1 MKRLIILLFI
11 ISFSPDYLFSQGTQ
25 IQHIDFLVKNE
36 ANSDYQGV
44 LWINAE
50 DIYSLLP
57 EFDGF
62 SLIVTTTHSPDIAA
76 DLKKKETEET
86 LNVASKLKNVKLLYN
101 TGRIKEGIA
110 YLYTI
115 YTDLALQKYGV
126 RKTFSQ
132 TIRDFAII
140 MVKQYGQ
147 DPANI
152 YPFIQQPFAAI

>member
-1 MKRLIILLFI
+1 MAR
-11 ISFSPDYLFSQGTQ
+11 
-25 IQHIDFLVKNE
+25 
-36 ANSDYQGV
+36 
-44 LWINAE
+44 
-50 DIYSLLP
+50 
-57 EFDGF
+57 
-62 SLIVTTTHSPDIAA
+62 
-76 DLKKKETEET
+76 KKKETQET
-86 LNVASKLKNVKLLYN
+86 VNVSSKLENVKILYN
-101 TGRIKEGIA
+101 TGRIKECIA

-152 YPFIQQPFAAI
+152 YPFIQQIEKAIYGGYPSTRELFLEIVESFKKIYREMSGSRLPSLNL

>member
-1 MKRLIILLFI
+1 MAR
-11 ISFSPDYLFSQGTQ
+11 
-25 IQHIDFLVKNE
+25 
-36 ANSDYQGV
+36 
-44 LWINAE
+44 
-50 DIYSLLP
+50 
-57 EFDGF
+57 
-62 SLIVTTTHSPDIAA
+62 
-76 DLKKKETEET
+76 KKKETEET
-86 LNVASKLKNVKLLYN
+86 LNVGTKLKNVKLLYN

-152 YPFIQQPFAAI
+152 YPFIQQIEKAIYGGYPSTPEYFLNIVEAFGKIYREMSGHRLPSLNL

>member
-1 MKRLIILLFI
+1 MARR
-11 ISFSPDYLFSQGTQ
+11 
-25 IQHIDFLVKNE
+25 
-36 ANSDYQGV
+36 
-44 LWINAE
+44 
-50 DIYSLLP
+50 
-57 EFDGF
+57 
-62 SLIVTTTHSPDIAA
+62 
-76 DLKKKETEET
+76 KKETEET
-86 LNVASKLKNVKLLYN
+86 LNVNTKLKNVKLLYN
-101 TGRIKEGIA
+101 TDRIKEGIA

-152 YPFIQQPFAAI
+152 YPFIQQIEKAIYGGYPSTREFFHQIVEAFGKIYREMSGHRLPSLNL

>member
-1 MKRLIILLFI
+1 MAR
-11 ISFSPDYLFSQGTQ
+11 
-25 IQHIDFLVKNE
+25 V
-36 ANSDYQGV
+36 
-44 LWINAE
+44 
-50 DIYSLLP
+50 
-57 EFDGF
+57 
-62 SLIVTTTHSPDIAA
+62 
-76 DLKKKETEET
+76 KKETQET
-86 LNVASKLKNVKLLYN
+86 LNVSTKLNNVKLLYN
-101 TGRIKEGIA
+101 TGRLKEAIA

-152 YPFIQQPFAAI
+152 YPFIQQIEKAIYGGYPSTPDFFLQIVESFGKIYREMSGHRLPSLNL

>member
-1 MKRLIILLFI
+1 MAR
-11 ISFSPDYLFSQGTQ
+11 
-25 IQHIDFLVKNE
+25 
-36 ANSDYQGV
+36 
-44 LWINAE
+44 
-50 DIYSLLP
+50 
-57 EFDGF
+57 
-62 SLIVTTTHSPDIAA
+62 
-76 DLKKKETEET
+76 KKKETEET
-86 LNVASKLKNVKLLYN
+86 LNVGSKLKNVKLLYN

-152 YPFIQQPFAAI
+152 YPFIQQIEKAIYGGYPSTPEYFLKIVEAFGKIYREMSGHRLPSLNL

>member
-1 MKRLIILLFI
+1 MAR
-11 ISFSPDYLFSQGTQ
+11 
-25 IQHIDFLVKNE
+25 
-36 ANSDYQGV
+36 
-44 LWINAE
+44 
-50 DIYSLLP
+50 
-57 EFDGF
+57 
-62 SLIVTTTHSPDIAA
+62 
-76 DLKKKETEET
+76 KKKETEET
-86 LNVASKLKNVKLLYN
+86 LNVGSKLKNVKLLYN

-152 YPFIQQPFAAI
+152 YPFIQQIEKAIYGGYPSTPEYFLNIVEAFGKIYREMSGHRLPSLNL

>member
-1 MKRLIILLFI
+1 MA
-11 ISFSPDYLFSQGTQ
+11 P
-25 IQHIDFLVKNE
+25 
-36 ANSDYQGV
+36 
-44 LWINAE
+44 
-50 DIYSLLP
+50 
-57 EFDGF
+57 
-62 SLIVTTTHSPDIAA
+62 
-76 DLKKKETEET
+76 KKKDAQETI
-86 LNVASKLKNVKLLYN
+86 NVSSKLNNVKLLYN
-101 TGRIKEGIA
+101 TNRIKEAIA

-152 YPFIQQPFAAI
+152 YPFIQQIERAIYGGYPSTPEFFIAIVEAFGKIYREISGNRLPSLNL

>member
-1 MKRLIILLFI
+1 MARR
-11 ISFSPDYLFSQGTQ
+11 
-25 IQHIDFLVKNE
+25 
-36 ANSDYQGV
+36 
-44 LWINAE
+44 
-50 DIYSLLP
+50 
-57 EFDGF
+57 
-62 SLIVTTTHSPDIAA
+62 
-76 DLKKKETEET
+76 KKKETEET

-101 TGRIKEGIA
+101 TDRIKEGIA

-152 YPFIQQPFAAI
+152 YPFIQQIEKAIYGGYPSTQEYFLKIVEAFGKIYREMSGHRLPSLNL